1 MRTSPF
7 KIGLV
12 LVIVGIIWISVLS
25 VETEKAHDSILL
37 KKSSFFE
44 LKSELSGMGIGYY
57 KVFIPEFVG
66 EEVFVQILD
75 PKNNVIQEEKIQT
88 KMSVGYFD
96 FSKNGTYTIKI
107 TNISKNQIDVQ
118 IEFGN
123 TNSQEMIP
131 AGILIVVGSV
141 IIMIMSYLKIK
152 NYKIEQPDENI
163 S

>member
-1 MRTSPF
+1 M
-7 KIGLV
+7 
-12 LVIVGIIWISVLS
+12 
-25 VETEKAHDSILL
+25 
-37 KKSSFFE
+37 
-44 LKSELSGMGIGYY
+44 
-57 KVFIPEFVG
+57 
-66 EEVFVQILD
+66 
-75 PKNNVIQEEKIQT
+75 IQEEKIQT